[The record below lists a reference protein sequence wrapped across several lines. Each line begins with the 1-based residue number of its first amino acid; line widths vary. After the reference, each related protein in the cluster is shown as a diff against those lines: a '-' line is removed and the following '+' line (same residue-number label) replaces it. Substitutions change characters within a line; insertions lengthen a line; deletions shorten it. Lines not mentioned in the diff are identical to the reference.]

1 MSGERIQRV
10 NVPVW
15 GVQMEAG
22 TITSWLVEEGAVLSF
37 GDPIAEM
44 ETDKINGVV
53 EAFVA
58 GVLRRKIAQPGDV
71 LPPGGLLGIVADP
84 DVTDAEIDA
93 FVAAQEDTSAAS
105 S

>member
-15 GVQMEAG
+15 GVQMEEG
-22 TITSWLVEEGAVLSF
+22 TITSWLVEEGAVLNF

-44 ETDKINGVV
+44 ETDKLNGVV
-53 EAFVA
+53 EALVE
-58 GVLRRKIAQPGDV
+58 GVLRRRIAQPGDT

-93 FVAAQEDTSAAS
+93 FVAAQKDAPATSS
-105 S
+105 

>member
-1 MSGERIQRV
+1 MSGERIHRV

-15 GVQMEAG
+15 GLQMTEG
-22 TITSWLVEEGAVLSF
+22 TITSWLVEEGTVLNF

-53 EAFVA
+53 EALVA
-58 GVLRRKIAQPGDV
+58 GVLRRKIAKPGDA

-84 DVTDAEIDA
+84 SVTEDEIDA
-93 FVAAQEDTSAAS
+93 FLAAQEDAPKPQL
-105 S
+105 